1 MVMAEGPADSP
12 DFADEII
19 ERLSHYSVGIIGA
32 AGDQPCSLSNV
43 IGSGTLIDIGGR
55 RGILTCGHVV
65 EIYKDLPELGLA
77 RFVAG
82 GPSQRRRIR
91 MDEAQNVI
99 VQSSDKWTETDLD
112 LAFTFLPPDIASSL
126 AAQGVFLNIEKNRA
140 KVESSVRP
148 AGKCI
153 DAVIGLVAEYTGAPV
168 VESDERI
175 FPMRAVFHRGMVIEQ
190 DNGLLIFELAET
202 DRGELPNS
210 FGGMSGGGLWRFYFT
225 EENGGFTITEMML
238 LGVASYERADNRK
251 LACQGWA
258 RIDQGLISTVE
269 AEYPR

>member
-1 MVMAEGPADSP
+1 MAEGAADTP
-12 DFADEII
+12 DFADKII
-19 ERLSHYSVGIIGA
+19 ERLSHYSVGIIGPSRDRP
-32 AGDQPCSLSNV
+32 GSLSNV
-43 IGSGTLIDIGGR
+43 VGSGTLVDIGGR

-65 EIYKDLPELGLA
+65 EVYKDSPELGLA

-91 MDEAQNVI
+91 MDEVYNVI
-99 VQSSDKWTETDLD
+99 VHSSDKWTETDLD
-112 LAFTFLPPDIASSL
+112 LAFTLLPPEIASSL

-153 DAVIGLVAEYTGAPV
+153 DAIIGLVAEYTGAPV
-168 VESDERI
+168 VESDERT
-175 FPMRAVFHRGMVIEQ
+175 FPMRAVFHRGRVVEQ

-202 DRGELPNS
+202 DRGELPDS
-210 FGGMSGGGLWRFYFT
+210 FGGMSGGGLWRFFFT
-225 EENGGFTITEMML
+225 EDNGGFTITEMLL
-238 LGVASYERADNRK
+238 LGVVSWERADNRK

-258 RIDQGLISTVE
+258 RIDQGLIATVE
-269 AEYPR
+269 AEYPA